1 MRVKDIMTKIV
12 VTIPDETSVED
23 AARIMKSNGIGL
35 LPIGDK
41 HDITGVMTDRD
52 VIIRVIAEG
61 KNARQTRVSEVMTAP
76 VLHCFDDEDIEEACL
91 MMKDEHVRRL
101 LVFDRK
107 RDVVGVLSLDDVAT
121 RGRKDK
127 LVGYA
132 LSGLAKSA

>member
-12 VTIPDETSVED
+12 VAIPDETSVED
-23 AARIMKSNGIGL
+23 AARIMKANGIGL
-35 LPIGDK
+35 LPIGNK

-52 VIIRVIAEG
+52 ITIRVTAEG
-61 KNARQTRVSEVMTAP
+61 KDAKHTSVKEVMTTPA
-76 VLHCFDDEDIEEACL
+76 LHCFDDEDIEEACF

-101 LVFDRK
+101 LVFDGR
-107 RDVVGVLSLDDVAT
+107 RDLVGVLSLDDVAT
-121 RGRKDK
+121 RGRKEK